1 VDILLHFYQLAHIK
15 GIFGYT
21 FFKVDLA
28 IPFPKVYY
36 MPRYFIPGGNSL
48 NQSNIDTNNV
58 CPCAE
63 NINKKVINGSNS
75 SVIQNVTKVQKQTEI
90 INYYLG
96 GRTQFGNYS
105 SKAAGIQALNNYVT
119 TYANTLATTNNIT
132 SSNSTSSSTT
142 LDLLD
147 PNLYIRC
154 VVPQKTAIK
163 PLKNKF

>member
-1 VDILLHFYQLAHIK
+1 
-15 GIFGYT
+15 
-21 FFKVDLA
+21 
-28 IPFPKVYY
+28 

-63 NINKKVINGSNS
+63 TINKKVINGSNS
-75 SVIQNVTKVQKQTEI
+75 TVLQNFTKVQKQTEI

-105 SKAAGIQALNNYVT
+105 SKTAGIQALNNYVT

-132 SSNSTSSSTT
+132 SSNSTNNSTNNSTSNTT

>member
-1 VDILLHFYQLAHIK
+1 
-15 GIFGYT
+15 
-21 FFKVDLA
+21 
-28 IPFPKVYY
+28 

-63 NINKKVINGSNS
+63 DINQKVINGSNS
-75 SVIQNVTKVQKQTEI
+75 TVLQNFTRVQKQTEI

-96 GRTQFGNYS
+96 GKIQFGNYS
-105 SKAAGIQALNNYVT
+105 SAAAGYRVLHNASTYKVSTDNTSNNASVT
-119 TYANTLATTNNIT
+119 A
-132 SSNSTSSSTT
+132 SSTASST
-142 LDLLD
+142 ALDPSLIDPSLID

-154 VVPQKTAIK
+154 VVPQKKTIK